1 MAKKKS
7 QKKSGAKR
15 PRTVNA
21 AGLGCRILDCIRS
34 EIEGAELTPSEHYN
48 KQVLARGGVY
58 AKGNYTKGDALAE
71 EQPPAGHIRLC
82 LDLKVG
88 KPRAKRRTTGK

>member
-1 MAKKKS
+1 MAKKKPP
-7 QKKSGAKR
+7 KKSGVKG

-21 AGLGCRILDCIRS
+21 AGLGSRILDCIRR

-82 LDLKVG
+82 LDLKVRQ
-88 KPRAKRRTTGK
+88 PRAKRRATGR